1 MYKQHRNY
9 GNHINTEPPKYHG
22 IKVFANVLNHYLH
35 NYKAQNKKVGI
46 LLPSIYFL
54 KIMLHC

>member
-22 IKVFANVLNHYLH
+22 IMVFANVLN